1 MKKTIGNVVIS
12 CETSRECEVTKRILD
27 SKELEYEQFD
37 DDFEVYESKTPQEW
51 QQLLEEIEQES
62 RTGEFMFE
70 SECHYY
76 CEKEIISAMKEAEK
90 RGALG
95 EYYNHTYCI
104 YKETKVKTV
113 TETRQ
118 EGNEKITVTKELP
131 TEAMLVEV
139 ITVDENG
146 INIR

>member
-1 MKKTIGNVVIS
+1 MKVNRNYRFVLTVVES
-12 CETSRECEVTKRILD
+12 GVTVK
-27 SKELEYEQFD
+27 
-37 DDFEVYESKTPQEW
+37 
-51 QQLLEEIEQES
+51 QES

-76 CEKEIISAMKEAEK
+76 CEKEIISAIKAAEK
-90 RGALG
+90 ADQLKP
-95 EYYNHTYCI
+95 YYEHTYCI
-104 YKETKVKTV
+104 YKETKTV

-118 EGNEKITVTKELP
+118 EGNEKITVTRELP
-131 TEAMLVEV
+131 TEAMLVEI